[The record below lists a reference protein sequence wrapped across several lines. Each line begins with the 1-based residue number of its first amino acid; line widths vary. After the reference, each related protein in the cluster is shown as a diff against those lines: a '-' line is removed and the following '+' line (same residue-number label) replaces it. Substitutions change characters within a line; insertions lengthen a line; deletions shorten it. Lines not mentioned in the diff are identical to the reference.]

1 MFKKS
6 LAALAVLG
14 AAAGYASAADVTLF
28 GVVDTGLISSGN
40 GGNWRNTQ
48 MFKKSLAALAVLGA
62 AAGYASAADVTL
74 FGVVDTGLIYTHQ
87 TFGDAEPAHVNKF
100 AMESG
105 VSSASRFG
113 LKGTEELG
121 NGLKVGFM
129 LENGFQS
136 DSGAL
141 KSEKR
146 IFDREASVSV
156 YSDFGTLSM
165 GRMGGVGSGA
175 GSMGRMGGV
184 GSGAG
189 TYDLVLATADAFDG
203 GDNNVFGFA
212 TSDRY
217 DNMVTYQTPKFA
229 GLQATVQY
237 SFNEDSVEET
247 AREGSSAVNRYS
259 SAALTGDFGALQTPK
274 FAGLQATV
282 QYSFNEDSVEE
293 TAREGS
299 SAVNRYSSAALTG
312 DFGALQTVLAYE
324 FQNYKSFGAAEHDD
338 GQIVY
343 LGGNYDC
350 GFAKTFVM
358 GQYFKGIKAG
368 QLTAITEDDAAHIDT
383 VGTDDTDDYSADGVK
398 GYGLHL
404 GTIVP
409 VAGGDLTVAAYFT
422 DFAVEYADQ
431 DVDAKSY
438 AFGAKYEYYLSKRT
452 SVYTGAGFAQ
462 VKYDDEGSDKTTQA
476 YLGLTHRF

>member
-6 LAALAVLG
+6 LIAVAVLC
-14 AAAGYASAADVTLF
+14 ATAFSVQAADVTMY
-28 GVVDTGLISSGN
+28 GKVDLGLQYKTSEVTVGDKTMVDEDTFSMEN
-40 GGNWRNTQ
+40 GRN
-48 MFKKSLAALAVLGA
+48 
-62 AAGYASAADVTL
+62 
-74 FGVVDTGLIYTHQ
+74 
-87 TFGDAEPAHVNKF
+87 
-100 AMESG
+100 
-105 VSSASRFG
+105 SASRFG
-113 LKGTEELG
+113 IKGSEDLG
-121 NGLKVGFM
+121 NGMKVSFQ
-129 LENGFQS
+129 LENGFKA
-136 DSGAL
+136 DSGEFKTSGKL
-141 KSEKR
+141 
-146 IFDREASVSV
+146 FDRQATVALS
-156 YSDFGTLSM
+156 SDFGTLTM
-165 GRMGGVGSGA
+165 GRVGGIGSGA
-175 GSMGRMGGV
+175 GF
-184 GSGAG
+184 
-189 TYDLVLATADAFDG
+189 DLVYGYGDAFDG
-203 GDNNVFGFA
+203 GSGDVLGLLQSA
-212 TSDRY
+212 RY

-237 SFNEDSVEET
+237 SFNEDSV
-247 AREGSSAVNRYS
+247 
-259 SAALTGDFGALQTPK
+259 K
-274 FAGLQATV
+274 
-282 QYSFNEDSVEE
+282 E

-324 FQNYKSFGAAEHDD
+324 FQNYKSFGADEHDD

-368 QLTAITEDDAAHIDT
+368 QLTAITEADANLIDKAGNT
-383 VGTDDTDDYSADGVK
+383 ESAADGVK
-398 GYGLHL
+398 GYGVHL

-422 DFAVEYADQ
+422 DFTVEFDNGE
-431 DVDAKSY
+431 DGDAKSY

>member
-1 MFKKS
+1 
-6 LAALAVLG
+6 
-14 AAAGYASAADVTLF
+14 
-28 GVVDTGLISSGN
+28 
-40 GGNWRNTQ
+40 

-87 TFGDAEPAHVNKF
+87 SFDDSKEADVNKF
-100 AMESG
+100 SMDSG

-121 NGLKVGFM
+121 NGLKVGFK

-156 YSDFGTLSM
+156 YSDFGTL
-165 GRMGGVGSGA
+165 
-175 GSMGRMGGV
+175 SMGRMGGV

-259 SAALTGDFGALQTPK
+259 SAALTGDFGALQT
-274 FAGLQATV
+274 
-282 QYSFNEDSVEE
+282 
-293 TAREGS
+293 
-299 SAVNRYSSAALTG
+299 
-312 DFGALQTVLAYE
+312 VLAYE
-324 FQNYKSFGAAEHDD
+324 FQNYKSFGADEHDD

-358 GQYFKGIKAG
+358 GQYFKGIQGSGANALASMVKGAK
-368 QLTAITEDDAAHIDT
+368 LTTF
-383 VGTDDTDDYSADGVK
+383 DTDFDKGVK
-398 GYGLHL
+398 GFGAHL

-409 VAGGDLTVAAYFT
+409 ISNGDLTVGAYYVDGKGETSAAGEEDL
-422 DFAVEYADQ
+422 DFDYIGLAT
-431 DVDAKSY
+431 
-438 AFGAKYEYYLSKRT
+438 KYEYRLSKRT
-452 SVYTGAGFAQ
+452 SVYLAAGYYKATL
-462 VKYDDEGSDKTTQA
+462 DATTKA
-476 YLGLTHRF
+476 GEVEEKVGEVFTGLTHAF